1 MKTQVRFLFVFLVL
15 LGAANSALAQKIGAK
30 DPIAPTVKLKTIAV
44 LPLMFRKG
52 DSESSNKTAIDAYR
66 ANLLDAFTKL
76 GIEQV
81 DQAKVNGTWQ
91 RSTGQMFE
99 PSRFDLPTPE
109 DIVKFGKDMGVDYVA
124 VSRCRWDVRTVVT
137 WKGIQTTAKAR
148 TDLWIIDVVKSEF
161 ALKVDGAVTDSRE
174 KIPDWKAAVSLLVLP
189 ISFVSGGP
197 ETPQM
202 VRSGQLSVA
211 KALAPW
217 LEKMQTGGNKIRIG
231 G

>member
-1 MKTQVRFLFVFLVL
+1 MKKLSLLVVL
-15 LGAANSALAQKIGAK
+15 VALVVTAFAQKIGAK
-30 DPIAPTVKLKTIAV
+30 DPVSPTVNLKKIAV

-52 DSESSNKTAIDAYR
+52 DSESNNKTAIDAY
-66 ANLLDAFTKL
+66 AATLHDAFTKL
-76 GIEQV
+76 GIEQI

-109 DIVKFGKDMGVDYVA
+109 DVVKFGKDMGVDYVA

-148 TDLWIIDVVKSEF
+148 IDLWIINVAKSEF
-161 ALKVDGAVTDSRE
+161 SLKVDGAVTDSRE
-174 KIPDWKAAVSLLVLP
+174 KIPDWKAAVSLLILP
-189 ISFVSGGP
+189 ITFVSGGP
-197 ETPQM
+197 ETPHM
-202 VRSGQLSVA
+202 VRSGQLAVA

-217 LEKMQTGGNKIRIG
+217 LEKQTPNNLRIG